1 MFKKKVKEVGR
12 RPNNSQNSEKVIS
25 YYSASRKQLDTFERS
40 RGRAESMRIKP
51 KLKITKSKI
60 TRSVVIIFVLF
71 ICIYSSLLGSD
82 PVIKVDGV
90 QYRSLKSYQQLAQQV
105 LSSDA
110 RNRLKFLLQSQDVS
124 SKLAELFPEAS
135 SIKVGSSL
143 LGHNPVIT
151 IVTGKAFMIF
161 EQKGAPDF
169 IISQSG
175 KALLAVGDALKM
187 YQSLPRII
195 NNSGL
200 NNKAGEQVLSPD
212 EANDLLQLNAQY
224 STENSFPTFSL
235 TNNPY
240 EINVKEAGKQY
251 YAKFSLD
258 TSILSQYGSLRATE
272 LKLKQL
278 GQSPSQYIDVRLTDK
293 VFYL

>member
-1 MFKKKVKEVGR
+1 
-12 RPNNSQNSEKVIS
+12 
-25 YYSASRKQLDTFERS
+25 
-40 RGRAESMRIKP
+40 
-51 KLKITKSKI
+51 
-60 TRSVVIIFVLF
+60 
-71 ICIYSSLLGSD
+71 
-82 PVIKVDGV
+82 V

-161 EQKGAPDF
+161 EQKSAPDY

-240 EINVKEAGKQY
+240 EINVKEAGKPY

-258 TSILSQYGSLRATE
+258 ASILSQYGSLRATE